1 MDKKDI
7 ESRRYELRSLLFE
20 LSKSQMI
27 LKTKR
32 EKSEI
37 YKKLE
42 HIYYYSKEEKYRHF
56 YSDIYAGSFGD

>member
-42 HIYYYSKEEKYRHF
+42 HNIIFSVIVNY
-56 YSDIYAGSFGD
+56 